1 MPTTESLPIKSL
13 SVDLK
18 NFRTT
23 PQTDEVS
30 AVRAMISINPD
41 WFWALMESLLEDG
54 YHPTENI
61 IVQKSGRKFV
71 VREGNRRIG
80 ALKLIHGF
88 LADPQITLPTHI
100 AAKVENLETAWK
112 RSNKVV
118 PCAVYEESETE
129 LVDKVVALT
138 HGKGEKAGRD
148 KWNAVAKARHSR
160 DKSGAS
166 EPALDL
172 LEKYLTKGRNV
183 TTQQAE
189 RWSGDYPLSVLDE
202 AIKRIAPR
210 LGFATSRALA
220 DTYPRGSKNRE
231 VIEKII
237 SDVGL
242 QALDFG
248 ALRNQHKD
256 FAVDRY
262 GVDPIELPPK
272 GGGKKTAVDTKT
284 HLDSSAL
291 QAKAST
297 VNSPATA
304 AKSKKTAAVAVND
317 PRSVTRALKA
327 FTPKGKGRDKLVTL
341 LEEIRRLKLDKH
353 AHAFCF
359 LLRSMFEISAKA
371 YCSDHS
377 KAGGPSAVKAS
388 GEDRALI
395 EVLRDVVAHITKNNT
410 DKQMQRGLHGAIT
423 ELGNSSSIL
432 SVTSMNQL
440 VHNPKFSINESHIS
454 ALFGN
459 IFPLLEEM
467 NR

>member
-1 MPTTESLPIKSL
+1 MPTTASLPIKSL
-13 SVDLK
+13 NIDLK
-18 NFRTT
+18 NFRTV
-23 PQTDEVS
+23 PQADEIS

-54 YHPTENI
+54 YHLTENI
-61 IVQKSGRKFV
+61 IVQKSGKKSF

-80 ALKLIHGF
+80 ALKLIHGY
-88 LADPQITLPTHI
+88 LADPEITLPTHI
-100 AAKVENLETAWK
+100 AAKVEKLQTAWK
-112 RSNKVV
+112 RSNKDV
-118 PCAVYEESETE
+118 PCAVYEESETD

-148 KWNAVAKARHSR
+148 KWNAVAKARHNR

-172 LEKYLTKGRNV
+172 LEKYLKKGRNV

-189 RWSGDYPLSVLDE
+189 RWSGDYPLTVLDE
-202 AIKRIAPR
+202 AIKRIAQR
-210 LGFATSRALA
+210 LGFVTSRALA
-220 DTYPRGSKNRE
+220 DSYPRESKHRE

-242 QALDFG
+242 QALDF
-248 ALRNQHKD
+248 ASLRSQQND
-256 FAVDRY
+256 FVFDRY
-262 GVDPIELPPK
+262 GVAPI
-272 GGGKKTAVDTKT
+272 
-284 HLDSSAL
+284 DSSFKNGAKKSVADTSKSIESPSL
-291 QAKAST
+291 QSKIPT
-297 VNSPATA
+297 VNPLAQA
-304 AKSKKTAAVAVND
+304 AKSKKTAAVAVCD

-327 FTPKGKGRDKLVTL
+327 FSPKGNGRDKLVTL
-341 LEEIRRLKLDKH
+341 LEEIRRLKLGSH
-353 AHAFCF
+353 PHAFCF

-371 YCSDHS
+371 YCSDHA
-377 KAGGPSAVKAS
+377 KIGGPSAVKVS
-388 GEDRALI
+388 GEDKALI
-395 EVLRDVVAHITKNNT
+395 DVLRDVVAHITKNNT
-410 DKQMQRGLHGAIT
+410 DKHMKRVLHGAIT
-423 ELGNSSSIL
+423 ELGNSASIL

-467 NR
+467 NK

>member
-1 MPTTESLPIKSL
+1 MPTTASLPIKSL

-18 NFRTT
+18 NFRTV
-23 PQTDEVS
+23 PQADEVS

-41 WFWALMESLLEDG
+41 WFWALMDSLLEDG

-61 IVQKSGRKFV
+61 IVQKSGKKLF

-80 ALKLIHGF
+80 ALKLIHGY
-88 LADPQITLPTHI
+88 LTNSQISLPSHI
-100 AAKVENLETAWK
+100 AAKVEELPIAWK
-112 RSNKVV
+112 RGNKEV
-118 PCAVYEESETE
+118 PCAVYEESETD
-129 LVDKVVALT
+129 LVDKVVTLT

-148 KWNAVAKARHSR
+148 KWNAVAKARHNR

-166 EPALDL
+166 EQALDL
-172 LEKYLTKGRNV
+172 LEKYLSKGRNL

-220 DTYPRGSKNRE
+220 DAYPRASKHRD

-237 SDVGL
+237 LDVGL
-242 QALDFG
+242 QSLDFST
-248 ALRNQHKD
+248 LRSQNED
-256 FAVDRY
+256 FAVARY
-262 GVDPIELPPK
+262 GAAPIEK
-272 GGGKKTAVDTKT
+272 NSKSSEKKSAADPGTPFDSPASRGEVPAVN
-284 HLDSSAL
+284 SSAP
-291 QAKAST
+291 K
-297 VNSPATA
+297 
-304 AKSKKTAAVAVND
+304 AKSKKIAAVAVCD

-327 FTPKGKGRDKLVTL
+327 FSPKGNGRDKLVTL
-341 LEEIRRLKLDKH
+341 LEEIRRLKLGSH
-353 AHAFCF
+353 SHAFCF

-371 YCSDHS
+371 YCSDHA
-377 KAGGPSAVKAS
+377 KTGGPSAVKAS

-395 EVLRDVVAHITKNNT
+395 DVLRDVVAHMTKNNT
-410 DKQMQRGLHGAIT
+410 DKQMQRVLHGAIT
-423 ELGNSSSIL
+423 ELGNAASIL

-440 VHNPKFSINESHIS
+440 VHNPKFSINELHIS

>member
-61 IVQKSGRKFV
+61 IVQKSGKKFV

-88 LADPQITLPTHI
+88 LADPQIMLPTHI
-100 AAKVENLETAWK
+100 AEKVEKLQTAWK
-112 RSNKVV
+112 RANKEV
-118 PCAVYEESETE
+118 PCAVYEDSETD

-148 KWNAVAKARHSR
+148 NWNAVARARHNR

-202 AIKRIAPR
+202 AIKRMAPR

-220 DTYPRGSKNRE
+220 DAYPRGSKHRE
-231 VIEKII
+231 VIEKIV

-248 ALRNQHKD
+248 ALRSQHKD

-262 GVDPIELPPK
+262 GLDPIKLSPK
-272 GGGKKTAVDTKT
+272 SGEKKSAVDTKT
-284 HLDSSAL
+284 PIDSSKL
-291 QAKAST
+291 QAKAPEVNLPIST
-297 VNSPATA
+297 
-304 AKSKKTAAVAVND
+304 AKPKKTAAVAVSD
-317 PRSVTRALKA
+317 PRSVSRALKA

-371 YCSDHS
+371 YCSDHA
-377 KAGGPSAVKAS
+377 KTGGPSAVKAS

-395 EVLRDVVAHITKNNT
+395 DLLRDVVAHITKNNT
-410 DKQMQRGLHGAIT
+410 DKQMQRGLYGAIT
-423 ELGNSSSIL
+423 ELGNSASIL

>member
-1 MPTTESLPIKSL
+1 MPTTKLLPIKSL

-23 PQTDEVS
+23 PQADEVR
-30 AVRAMISINPD
+30 AVFAMISINPD

-61 IVQKSGRKFV
+61 IVQKSGKKFI

-80 ALKLIHGF
+80 AMKLIHGY
-88 LADPQITLPTHI
+88 LADGQITLPAHI
-100 AAKVENLETAWK
+100 ATKVDLLQTTWK
-112 RSNKVV
+112 HANEEV
-118 PCAVYEESETE
+118 PCALYEESETD
-129 LVDKVVALT
+129 LVDKVVALI

-148 KWNAVAKARHSR
+148 KWNTVAKARHNR

-172 LEKYLTKGRNV
+172 LEKYLINGRNV
-183 TTQQAE
+183 TAQQAE
-189 RWSGDYPLSVLDE
+189 RWTGDYPLSVLDD

-210 LGFATSRALA
+210 LEFATSRALA
-220 DTYPRGSKNRE
+220 DSYPVASKHRD

-237 SDVGL
+237 LDVGL
-242 QALDFG
+242 QNLDFS
-248 ALRNQHKD
+248 ALRSSIKD
-256 FAVDRY
+256 FALDRY
-262 GVDPIELPPK
+262 GVAPIEQSPK
-272 GGGKKTAVDTKT
+272 SGERKSAADTKT
-284 HLDSSAL
+284 PIDSSAL
-291 QAKAST
+291 PKKVPV
-297 VNSPATA
+297 VNLPAPI
-304 AKSKKTAAVAVND
+304 AKSKKTVAVAVCD
-317 PRSVTRALKA
+317 PRSVNRALKA
-327 FTPKGKGRDKLVTL
+327 FTPKGNGRDKLVTL

-371 YCSDHS
+371 YCSDHA
-377 KAGGPSAVKAS
+377 KTGGPSAVKAS

-395 EVLRDVVAHITKNNT
+395 DVLREVVTHMTKSNT
-410 DKQMQRGLHGAIT
+410 DKQMQRVLHGAMT
-423 ELGNSSSIL
+423 DLGNPASIL

>member
-1 MPTTESLPIKSL
+1 MPITTSL
-13 SVDLK
+13 SIKNLNVDLK
-18 NFRTT
+18 NFRTV
-23 PQTDEVS
+23 PQTDEAS

-61 IVQKSGRKFV
+61 IVQKSGKKIF

-80 ALKLIHGF
+80 ALKLIHGY
-88 LADPQITLPTHI
+88 LTDDRITLPTHI
-100 AAKVENLETAWK
+100 AAKVEKLPTSWK
-112 RSNKVV
+112 RANKEV

-129 LVDKVVALT
+129 LVDKVVTLT

-148 KWNAVAKARHSR
+148 KWNAVAKARHNR
-160 DKSGAS
+160 DKSGVS

-172 LEKYLTKGRNV
+172 LERYLSEGRNV
-183 TTQQAE
+183 TPQQAE

-202 AIKRIAPR
+202 AIKKIAPR
-210 LGFATSRALA
+210 LGFATSRALV
-220 DTYPRGSKNRE
+220 DGYPSAKKYRE
-231 VIEKII
+231 VIESVIL
-237 SDVGL
+237 DVGL
-242 QALDFG
+242 HRLDFS
-248 ALRNQHKD
+248 ALRSQVED
-256 FAVDRY
+256 FVVARY
-262 GVDPIELPPK
+262 GAAPIEPQSK
-272 GGGKKTAVDTKT
+272 VGAKKAAGD
-284 HLDSSAL
+284 
-291 QAKAST
+291 AKALIGAPLSPTKGST
-297 VNSPATA
+297 VDLSAPA
-304 AKSKKTAAVAVND
+304 AKSKKTAAVAVCD

-327 FTPKGKGRDKLVTL
+327 FSPKGVGRDKLVTL
-341 LEEIRRLKLDKH
+341 LAEIRKLTLSIH
-353 AHAFCF
+353 PHAFCF

-371 YCSDHS
+371 YCKDHG
-377 KAGGPSAVKAS
+377 KTGGPMAVKAS

-395 EVLRDVVAHITKNNT
+395 DVLRDVVGHLTNNNT
-410 DKQMQRGLHGAIT
+410 DKQMQRTLHGALT
-423 ELGNSSSIL
+423 ELGNAASIL